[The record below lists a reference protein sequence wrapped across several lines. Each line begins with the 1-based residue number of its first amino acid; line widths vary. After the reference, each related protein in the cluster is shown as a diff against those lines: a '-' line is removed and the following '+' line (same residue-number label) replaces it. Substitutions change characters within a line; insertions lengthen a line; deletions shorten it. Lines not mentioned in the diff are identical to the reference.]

1 MKTKEKPAAEGLRAV
16 LDHYND
22 ALHSIPAPGAGCH
35 PSLLGVANLG
45 VRANLDPEQI
55 FNDIQRSIPQGGRR
69 VPNNEILKTIQKALR
84 DHQGGAFIPRPR
96 LKPVVRDGRNALH
109 KIISQAKIS
118 DEVDL
123 WELSPIR
130 LLDDPA
136 ADTALLLETLF
147 KPNEML
153 FIGDRYNPGIINKTI
168 RKVKDWI
175 RYFQTGGKTAP
186 FIIINPLTG
195 RAAPAKG
202 DDKETLRGD
211 LCVKDF
217 RYCLIEFDNLN
228 HEDQVKFWSAVK
240 LPIVALIDSA
250 GKSVHGWIDV
260 QRLSK
265 ITTPEQWQSQIKGR
279 LYDRILRPLGVDT
292 TCSNPARLSRLPG
305 HLRKKEAMQKIL
317 WLNST
322 GKPIC

>member
-1 MKTKEKPAAEGLRAV
+1 MPGKKRPAAEGLRGV
-16 LDHYND
+16 LDRYNA
-22 ALHSIPAPGAGCH
+22 ALQLIPAPGAGCH
-35 PSLLGVANLG
+35 PALLGVAN
-45 VRANLDPEQI
+45 
-55 FNDIQRSIPQGGRR
+55 
-69 VPNNEILKTIQKALR
+69 LKTIQKALR

-202 DDKETLRGD
+202 GDKETLRGD
-211 LCVKDF
+211 LCVKNF
-217 RYCLIEFDNLN
+217 KFCLIEFDNLS
-228 HEDQVKFWSAVK
+228 HKDQMKFWAAVK
-240 LPIVALIDSA
+240 LPIVVLIDSA
-250 GKSVHGWIDV
+250 GKSIHGWIDV
-260 QRLSK
+260 QRLAK
-265 ITTPEQWQSQIKGR
+265 VETPEQWQSQIKGR

-305 HLRKKEAMQKIL
+305 HWRGEKAMQRIL
-317 WLNST
+317 WLSPM
-322 GKPIC
+322 GRSIC